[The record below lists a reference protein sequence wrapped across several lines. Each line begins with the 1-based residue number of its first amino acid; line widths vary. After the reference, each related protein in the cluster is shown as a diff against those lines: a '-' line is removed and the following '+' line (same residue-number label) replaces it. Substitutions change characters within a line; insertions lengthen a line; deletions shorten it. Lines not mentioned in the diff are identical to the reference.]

1 MTELQEAL
9 FNLPTTEDDFARIA
23 RATEGPKYAGSK
35 LKLIPQIL
43 GLVSS
48 LEVSRVWDAF
58 SGSTRVSQAFARAG
72 YSVESNDIS
81 YCSETFARAFLSN
94 EKDPSLYRDLMDHL
108 NAVKPSDGWFTE
120 TYGGVDLDGSAVQP
134 NGKKKLWQVHNTRK
148 LDGIREEIDRLNLD
162 PVTRSVALAALI
174 LALDSVD
181 SSLGHFTSYLRNW
194 SPRSYNSIRLRVPNL
209 LVGEGRHSV
218 TRRDVL
224 ESCNPLSHNV
234 DLAYFDPPYG
244 SNNEKMP
251 PSRVRYESYYHVWK
265 TVVLNDRP
273 ETFGAANRRL
283 DSRDAVSVS
292 PFEEFKRDV
301 NTGKFLAVSAID
313 KLVSSVDVP
322 FVLLSYSNGG
332 RATKNELWE
341 VLQDSGELVAFL
353 SVGHRGNVMGG
364 MTWTNQWVKD
374 NPTDNEE
381 YLFLLRRK

>member
-1 MTELQEAL
+1 MSGLQETL
-9 FNLPTTEDDFARIA
+9 FNLPTPKSDFTEIA

-43 GLVSS
+43 RLVSS
-48 LEVSRVWDAF
+48 LEVSKVWDAF

-81 YCSETFARAFLSN
+81 YCSETFARAFLCN
-94 EKDPSLYRDLMDHL
+94 EKDPSLYRDLIDHL
-108 NAVKPSDGWFTE
+108 NAVKPCDGWFTK
-120 TYGGVDLDGSAVQP
+120 TYGGVDFDGSAVQP
-134 NGKKKLWQVHNTRK
+134 DGKKKLWQVHNTRK
-148 LDGIREEIDRLNLD
+148 LDGIRQEIDRLNLD
-162 PVTRSVALAALI
+162 PVTHSVALASLI
-174 LALDSVD
+174 LALDAVD

-194 SPRSYNSIRLRVPNL
+194 SPRSYNSLHLHVPNL
-209 LVGEGRHSV
+209 LMSNGKHSV
-218 TRRDVL
+218 TRRDAL

-251 PSRVRYESYYHVWK
+251 PSRVRYESYYHIWK
-265 TVVLNDRP
+265 TIVLNDHP

-283 DSRDAVSVS
+283 DSRDVVSVS
-292 PFEEFKRDV
+292 PFEEFKRDI
-301 NTGKFLAVSAID
+301 NTGKFIAVSAIE
-313 KLVSSVDVP
+313 KLISSVDVP

-341 VLQDSGELVAFL
+341 VLQDSGELLAFL
-353 SVGHRGNVMGG
+353 SLGHRGNVMGG

-374 NPTDNEE
+374 DPTDNEE
-381 YLFLLRRK
+381 YLFLLRQK